1 MFQKWT
7 QQLQNQ
13 IRECECGGGLGTF
26 MCLTTQSFFRGGFS
40 ADGDCHGVREGGE
53 KGRIPQNIAVR
64 KYSYIGILVLFV
76 LVYWYIHILVLF
88 VLIRN

>member
-1 MFQKWT
+1 MFQKWI

-13 IRECECGGGLGTF
+13 IREYECGGGLGTF

-53 KGRIPQNIAVR
+53 KGRITQNIAVR
-64 KYSYIGILVLFV
+64 KYSYIGIVC
-76 LVYWYIHILVLF
+76 ID
-88 VLIRN
+88 